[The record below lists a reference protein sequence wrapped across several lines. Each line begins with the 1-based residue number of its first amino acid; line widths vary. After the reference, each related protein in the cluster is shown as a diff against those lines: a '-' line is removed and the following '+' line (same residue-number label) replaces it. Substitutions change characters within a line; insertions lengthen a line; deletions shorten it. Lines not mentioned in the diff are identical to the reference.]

1 MSGQIYFQCFG
12 KFDCHRVRPQMSIH
26 AFKTYHSERRPVAD
40 RLHFREPVKEGLLSF
55 QHRPRFFYPPK
66 VPVAIDV
73 VITGHLESTRLQ
85 YHGRVESHGHM
96 LRLFTPGLM
105 HLQHTLD
112 PMSVPQLKKSRI
124 CSTVLARRGHVW
136 SVVRLL
142 GCAFGRRGDV
152 GKGLETSRS

>member
-1 MSGQIYFQCFG
+1 MTGQIYFQCFG
-12 KFDCHRVRPQMSIH
+12 KFDCHRVRPQISIH
-26 AFKTYHSERRPVAD
+26 ILNTYHSERRPVAD

-55 QHRPRFFYPPK
+55 QHRPHFFYPPK

-73 VITGHLESTRLQ
+73 VITGHLQSTRVQ
-85 YHGRVESHGHM
+85 SHGQM

-112 PMSVPQLKKSRI
+112 PMSAPQLKKSRI
-124 CSTVLARRGHVW
+124 CGTVLATRGHVW

-152 GKGLETSRS
+152 GKGLEASRS